1 MDTYAL
7 DIDPGQLV
15 RWLRDEQHAGSSA
28 VRVACTRRAEAKRPP
43 ADKELHLGDE
53 ERENLSE
60 IVTIATLEVH
70 PVRPAE
76 GWQLAITVEDE
87 VGRGQLSDAGDLALD
102 LDSFYGIFIRSDRGI
117 ASVTAEVSGPAGRR
131 HLDGFLHS
139 VESNLHPVSDV
150 RGSPRRGDS
159 RRTWRIAPNSV
170 RHASEWWDY
179 ARASPAAP
187 RAAGPLLAGAI
198 PPEELRV
205 THTEAAEIAVWA
217 RTLPGWDAPDAPPV
231 LAIEPAKVKSRLGR
245 RRL

>member
-7 DIDPGQLV
+7 DIDPRQLV

-28 VRVACTRRAEAKRPP
+28 VRVACTRRTEANRPP

-70 PVRPAE
+70 PARPTE
-76 GWQLAITVEDE
+76 SWRLAITVEDE
-87 VGRGQLSDAGDLALD
+87 VGPGQLSDAGELALD

-117 ASVTAEVSGPAGRR
+117 ASVTAEVSGPVGRR
-131 HLDGFLHS
+131 HLDEFLHS

-150 RGSPRRGDS
+150 GGSPRQGNS

-179 ARASPAAP
+179 ARASLDAP
-187 RAAGPLLAGAI
+187 RAALPLLAGAV
-198 PPEELRV
+198 PPEELKV
-205 THTEAAEIAVWA
+205 THTEAVEVAAWA
-217 RTLPGWDAPDAPPV
+217 RKLPGWDAPDLPPV
-231 LAIEPAKVKSRLGR
+231 LAIEPAKAKSRAGSR
-245 RRL
+245 